1 MEVSDIEQLLVEE
14 LPSHFGLTHRVLA
27 ADLNMQEHQNEDFSF
42 NDKKACRNC
51 IQNNR
56 KSCTIQEVAKF
67 HVGTNKVLTIDI
79 ENVLTIYSKSKSII
93 KERCD
98 LLHVTENLSKFVL
111 NELTCSNAKYVE
123 PYDNTRRHQ
132 KGKRDKAQKQM
143 EEVAKLLNR
152 VPAIKSYIDAFG
164 EKIALFSWRDPL
176 LGESTTNVAEESMQ
190 TFGLPLNLISNIK
203 TLEELDNGFTF
214 VQQLYPAVYNL

>member
-1 MEVSDIEQLLVEE
+1 
-14 LPSHFGLTHRVLA
+14 
-27 ADLNMQEHQNEDFSF
+27 
-42 NDKKACRNC
+42 
-51 IQNNR
+51 
-56 KSCTIQEVAKF
+56 
-67 HVGTNKVLTIDI
+67 
-79 ENVLTIYSKSKSII
+79 
-93 KERCD
+93 
-98 LLHVTENLSKFVL
+98 
-111 NELTCSNAKYVE
+111 
-123 PYDNTRRHQ
+123 
-132 KGKRDKAQKQM
+132 M

-164 EKIALFSWRDPL
+164 DKIALFSWRDPL